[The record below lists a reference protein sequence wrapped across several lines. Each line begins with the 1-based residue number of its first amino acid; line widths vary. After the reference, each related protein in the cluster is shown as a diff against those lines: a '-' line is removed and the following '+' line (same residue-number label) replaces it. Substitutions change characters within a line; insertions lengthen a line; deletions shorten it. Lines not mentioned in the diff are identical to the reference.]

1 MVSSLQPVIFKKQ
14 LNETKMILQDK
25 EWTIESGLVTVEFYA
40 EYQNEKIEDMT
51 IRLSVDDMPVNW
63 SFGHAHNEIPIM
75 YMGKPTKDYLRL
87 TRLVNSDLVS
97 LIEKSILMNL
107 NLDTK

>member
-1 MVSSLQPVIFKKQ
+1 
-14 LNETKMILQDK
+14 MILQEK

-40 EYQNEKIEDMT
+40 EYLKGKIEDLR
-51 IRLSVDDMPVNW
+51 IRLSVDGFPVNW

-75 YMGKPTKDYLRL
+75 YMGKMTKDYLRL

-97 LIEKSILMNL
+97 LIEKSILINL